1 MVKVKKNFKNYYVSL
16 SRQLIRDER
25 LSWKARGIMAYL
37 WDQSDEWNFHQ
48 SEVVKHSA
56 DGVDS
61 LRSGLHELEKFGY
74 LTRKRVR
81 KENGNWGD
89 TEWVLNQEPTVKP
102 FSPKLDNPIQD
113 KAIQENAIQ
122 ENPTLRTTNNKV
134 YQSKELPIKRK
145 RYSAADAAPS
155 IPFKEIVEY
164 LNEKAG
170 RNYKPSTPATKKF
183 IKARWN
189 EGFRLNDFKKVI
201 DVKTDEWKGT
211 DFDYCLRPQTLFGT
225 KFEAYS
231 NQKPKNQPTYY
242 GGGQVADNLPW

>member
-1 MVKVKKNFKNYYVSL
+1 MQHSSVYLINENFIAVYPSLAKEIGLNEAIILQQIHYWIRDSKKIVDGQRWTYNSIRAWQKQLPFFSQSTIKRIFKKLEEEGLIVSGSFNKAPFDKTKWYTIDYSKLNSRLGQNEPMGSVSL
-16 SRQLIRDER
+16 
-25 LSWKARGIMAYL
+25 
-37 WDQSDEWNFHQ
+37 
-48 SEVVKHSA
+48 
-56 DGVDS
+56 
-61 LRSGLHELEKFGY
+61 
-74 LTRKRVR
+74 
-81 KENGNWGD
+81 
-89 TEWVLNQEPTVKP
+89 NQ
-102 FSPKLDNPIQD
+102 PIP
-113 KAIQENAIQ
+113 NSSS
-122 ENPTLRTTNNKV
+122 NSSSN
-134 YQSKELPIKRK
+134 SSK

-155 IPFKEIVEY
+155 IPFKEIIGY